1 MFDLKR
7 KFAKGK
13 KVNKKEKRKQKKTKK
28 KLKKTK
34 QKQKEIK
41 QIKKE
46 TIGWIVIGLIGT
58 NVGEYVA
65 GAFFCLDAIEKLIEK
80 TRSEEVSEIT
90 VKVFFLEMIK
100 VIKNRVK
107 T

>member
-1 MFDLKR
+1 MTQNENLRNER
-7 KFAKGK
+7 KSK
-13 KVNKKEKRKQKKTKK
+13 KKENKKKTKK
-28 KLKKTK
+28 QNKNKNKTKTKRNKTK
-34 QKQKEIK
+34 QKERI
-41 QIKKE
+41 E
-46 TIGWIVIGLIGT
+46 WGVIGLIGT